1 MIDLHIHTKYSDG
14 TKTPLEI
21 LQMAESLGLNQISI
35 TDHNCV
41 DGAVEATKYIDDFSF
56 DFIIGCEL
64 SCDYKDKEIHLFG
77 YFDKSTRDFNAL
89 NDFIKKGDS
98 AKQVQHKGI
107 IEKLRNLGFDVTY
120 DELVRLC
127 PTSARNRVH
136 IAQLLINKGYAQ
148 SVAEVFDKYVT
159 KGKPC
164 YVKKQSQ
171 PLYEGIEAIRKCG
184 GIAVI
189 AHFYEYKK
197 SDFEEF
203 FGDIIQKIDGI
214 EAYHSKHSL
223 EQTNALID
231 VANRYGKIITG
242 GSDYHGDVKPNV
254 QLGCANVPDKYMIR
268 FFNMHKIKDGLS
280 DK

>member
-14 TKTPLEI
+14 TNTPLEI
-21 LQMAESLGLNQISI
+21 FQMAENLGLKQISI

-41 DGAVEATKYIDDFSF
+41 EGALEARKYLDDFSF
-56 DFIIGCEL
+56 DFVTGCEL
-64 SCDYKDKEIHLFG
+64 SCDYKDKEIHLLG
-77 YFDKSTRDFNAL
+77 YFDKNTENFDIL
-89 NDFIKKGDS
+89 NSFIKKGDS
-98 AKQVQHKGI
+98 AKQIQHKGI
-107 IEKLRNLGFDVTY
+107 IEKFRSLGFDVTY

-127 PTSARNRVH
+127 PTSSRNRVH
-136 IAQLLINKGYAQ
+136 IAQLLISKGYAQ

-171 PLYEGIEAIRKCG
+171 PLADGIDAIHRCG
-184 GIAVI
+184 GLAVV

-214 EAYHSKHSL
+214 EAFHSKHSK
-223 EQTNALID
+223 EQTDAL
-231 VANRYGKIITG
+231 VAIAQRHGKLVTG
-242 GSDYHGDVKPNV
+242 GSDYHGAVKPNV
-254 QLGCANVPDKYMIR
+254 QLGCADVPDKYMIK
-268 FFNMHKIKDGLS
+268 F
-280 DK
+280 